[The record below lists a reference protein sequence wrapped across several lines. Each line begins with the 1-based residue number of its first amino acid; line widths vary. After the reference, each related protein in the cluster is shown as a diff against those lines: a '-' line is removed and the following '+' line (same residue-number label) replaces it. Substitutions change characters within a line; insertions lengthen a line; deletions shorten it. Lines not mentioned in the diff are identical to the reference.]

1 MLRGLSLFLAAQVI
15 GFPTSATAPAPEM
28 TEPRRPNIILITA
41 EDLGPR
47 LRFMGDQTAVTP
59 NLDKLARES
68 IMFTHA
74 FTTAGV
80 CAPSRSALIT
90 GVHQQTL
97 GTHHMRTG
105 SYGENMAEG
114 FPYQAVPPAHIK
126 AFPELLR
133 AAGYLTVNDAKTD
146 YQFGQ
151 PFTVWDI
158 NRAGADWNKR
168 RSGQPFFAMINHEVT
183 HESRTWPSD
192 TDTTLHPIVAT
203 RAKLNKQIDADK
215 TFVLTDPASVHIPP
229 YWPDTQKVR
238 DNLARFYDN
247 IRLMDDQVGSLLARL
262 EAEGRLRDSIVI
274 FTTDHGD
281 GLPRHKRTI
290 FDSGTRVPLLIRFPD
305 GYGAGTQR
313 NDLVSFVDIAPT
325 ILTWAGVPVPAW
337 VQGRPIFDSPAPTAV
352 FMGGD
357 RFDEVPQRFRGVR
370 EQRWHYIRYFSNTP
384 VIPALRFQN
393 VNPIMQEMRRLHAT
407 GGLTPLQAS
416 YLDVPS
422 ENEFLF
428 DTQSDPD
435 EIVNLARDGRYAS
448 IKQRLAGQ
456 MDRWI
461 SYSGDLGRLKEQ
473 DIVAAMWPGGQQPVT
488 AHVTACLAEEGSGN
502 MSIRLMSATFGAS
515 IGWGGEEGESNLYRG
530 PLDLETPFAARSIRY
545 GYAPSPVTRI
555 RPTELARC
563 DDRTSTAKQDRLP
576 VHSR

>member
-1 MLRGLSLFLAAQVI
+1 MYRGLSLFLAIQLLGVPLNAA
-15 GFPTSATAPAPEM
+15 PPAPGMAEAH
-28 TEPRRPNIILITA
+28 RPNIILITS

-47 LRFMGDQTAVTP
+47 LGFMGDQTAVTP

-114 FPYQAVPPAHIK
+114 SPYQAVPPAYIK

-158 NRAGADWNKR
+158 NRPGADWNKR
-168 RSGQPFFAMINHEVT
+168 LPGQPFFAMINHEVT

-192 TDTTLHPIVAT
+192 TDPTLHPIVAM
-203 RAKLNKQIDADK
+203 RVKLNQQIDAEK
-215 TFVLTDPASVHIPP
+215 TFALTDPASVRIPP
-229 YWPDTQKVR
+229 YWPDTRKVR
-238 DNLARFYDN
+238 ENLARFYDN
-247 IRLMDDQVGSLLARL
+247 IRVMDDQVGSLLARL
-262 EAEGRLRDSIVI
+262 ESEGRLRDSIII

-313 NDLVSFVDIAPT
+313 SDLVSFIDIAPT
-325 ILTWAGVPVPAW
+325 ILAWAGVQVPQW
-337 VQGRPIFDSPAPTAV
+337 VQGRPIFDSPAPRAV
-352 FMGGD
+352 FMAGD

-393 VNPIMQEMRRLHAT
+393 VNPIMQEIRRLHAA
-407 GGLTPLQAS
+407 GALTPLQAS
-416 YLDVPS
+416 YLDTPR
-422 ENEFLF
+422 EREFLF

-435 EIVNLARDGRYAS
+435 EIVNLARDARYMS
-448 IKQRLAGQ
+448 IKRRLSDR

-461 SYSGDLGRLKEQ
+461 SESGDLGRLNER
-473 DIVAAMWPGGQQPVT
+473 DTLAAMWPGGQQPQTAAVT
-488 AHVTACLAEEGSGN
+488 GCLLDKGAAHESV
-502 MSIRLMSATFGAS
+502 RLMSATYGAS
-515 IGWGGEEGESNLYRG
+515 IGWGGEQGERNLYRG
-530 PLDLETPFAARSIRY
+530 PVSQKTPFTARSIRY
-545 GYAPSPVTRI
+545 GYAPSPVTI
-555 RPTELARC
+555 IKPAELSQC
-563 DDRTSTAKQDRLP
+563 DNQTATANDDAI
-576 VHSR
+576 

>member
-1 MLRGLSLFLAAQVI
+1 MFRGLSLLMAIPLFGMPLN
-15 GFPTSATAPAPEM
+15 ATPPAPKM
-28 TEPRRPNIILITA
+28 TGPHRPNIILITA

-47 LRFMGDQTAVTP
+47 LGFMGDQTAVTP

-114 FPYQAVPPAHIK
+114 SPYQAVPPAHIK

-158 NRAGADWNKR
+158 NGAGADWNER
-168 RSGQPFFAMINHEVT
+168 QPGQPFFAMINHEVT
-183 HESRTWPSD
+183 HESRTWPAD
-192 TDTTLHPIVAT
+192 TDPSLHPIVAT
-203 RAKLNKQIDADK
+203 RVKFNQQMDAAK
-215 TFVLTDPASVHIPP
+215 TFALTDPAAVHIPP
-229 YWPDTQKVR
+229 YWPDTRKVR
-238 DNLARFYDN
+238 ENLARFYDN
-247 IRLMDDQVGSLLARL
+247 IRVMDAQIGSLLARL
-262 EAEGRLRDSIVI
+262 EADGRLRDSIII

-290 FDSGTRVPLLIRFPD
+290 FDSGTRVPLLVRFPD

-313 NDLVSFVDIAPT
+313 NDLVSFIDIAPT
-325 ILTWAGVPVPAW
+325 ILTWAGVPVPDW
-337 VQGRPIFDSPAPTAV
+337 VQGRPIFGSPAPPAV

-370 EQRWHYIRYFSNTP
+370 EQRWHYIRYFSNAP
-384 VIPALRFQN
+384 VIPPLRFQS
-393 VNPIMQEMRRLHAT
+393 VNPIMQEMHRLHAS
-407 GGLTPLQAS
+407 GKLTALQKA
-416 YLDVPS
+416 YLDQPAAG
-422 ENEFLF
+422 EYLF
-428 DTQSDPD
+428 DTDSDPD
-435 EIVNLARDGRYAS
+435 EIVNLADDSRYAR
-448 IKQRLAGQ
+448 IKQRLADR
-456 MDRWI
+456 MERWI
-461 SYSGDLGRLKEQ
+461 SESGDLGRLSEREM
-473 DIVAAMWPGGQQPVT
+473 IAAMWPGGREAVT
-488 AHVTACLAEEGSGN
+488 TDVTACLRGEGTGKTT
-502 MSIRLMSATFGAS
+502 IRLMSATFGAS
-515 IGWGGEEGESNLYRG
+515 IGWGGEQGERNLYRV
-530 PLDLETPFAARSIRY
+530 PLNEVTPFAARAVRY
-545 GYAPSPVTRI
+545 GFAPSAVSKIKPA
-555 RPTELARC
+555 ELAQC
-563 DDRTSTAKQDRLP
+563 D
-576 VHSR
+576 H